1 MREERTAAFI
11 RSLDQGNTSFLNEI
25 EKEARE
31 AGVPVIRPET
41 QRLLRFLL
49 QMQKPGRI
57 LEIGCAVG
65 FSALLMSEYAPEG
78 SCITTIENYEK
89 RIRKAEENFARAGK
103 EEKITLLKGDA
114 ADLLKELKGPY
125 DLIFMDE
132 IGRAH
137 V

>member
-65 FSALLMSEYAPEG
+65 FSALLMSEYAPE
-78 SCITTIENYEK
+78 
-89 RIRKAEENFARAGK
+89 
-103 EEKITLLKGDA
+103 
-114 ADLLKELKGPY
+114 
-125 DLIFMDE
+125 E
-132 IGRAH
+132 I
-137 V
+137 